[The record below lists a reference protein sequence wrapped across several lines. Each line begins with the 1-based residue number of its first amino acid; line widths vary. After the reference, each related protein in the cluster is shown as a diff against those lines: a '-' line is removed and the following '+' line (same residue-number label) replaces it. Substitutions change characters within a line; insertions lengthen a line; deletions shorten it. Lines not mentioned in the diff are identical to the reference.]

1 MARVDDPHAASVRLP
16 ADVRSV
22 AAARLFV
29 EDAVR
34 GWGVEPPEA
43 LPLLTSEVVTN
54 AVVHSGASWVEVRAV
69 RAGNRARVEVA
80 DQDPTVPEVQPA
92 DPTSPGGFGMWL
104 VDRLARAWGVT
115 EIEDDGKFV
124 WFELPLSMR

>member
-1 MARVDDPHAASVRLP
+1 
-16 ADVRSV
+16 V

-34 GWGVEPPEA
+34 SWGVEPPEA

-54 AVVHSGASWVEVRAV
+54 AVVHTDATWVEVRAV
-69 RAGNRARVEVA
+69 RTGNRARVEVA
-80 DQDPTVPEVQPA
+80 DQDPTVPSVQPS
-92 DPTSPGGFGMWL
+92 DPASPGGFGMWL

-124 WFELPLSMR
+124 WFELPVSMP

>member
-92 DPTSPGGFGMWL
+92 DPASPGGFGMWL

-115 EIEDDGKFV
+115 EVEDDGKFV
-124 WFELPLSMR
+124 WFELPVSMR